1 MPSSHL
7 AEAFEEQVQTRPDA
21 LFVVDRGERW
31 TWRRVADQVDAL
43 VASLAERG
51 LGPGDRLG
59 IDLPN
64 RVEWV
69 VAALAGARLGLT
81 LVPLDPALSYLELKY
96 QLRQAEVAAVVVPA
110 EWAGVDFLEMFDD
123 LIQELPDLR
132 LVVSVGAEDAWLDE
146 RIVRYEDLVAR
157 DRARAVP
164 RPPGDPGAT
173 ALALIFTSGTMG
185 KPKGV
190 LLSHRSVVETA
201 RLSWEAMAGGQEER
215 TLLVVPLAHI
225 FGVSILAGVVTSG
238 STVVLQAAFDPAAAL
253 RLVAAERVTRL
264 PGVPT
269 MFQLLM
275 RAPEFRDADLT
286 SLRGGVVGGSEV
298 APALVARIRE
308 WCDVEIAYG
317 LTETGPT
324 VALTRRS
331 DPADRRAMTVG
342 RPLPGVEVMVAD
354 LATGQLH
361 GREAVGE
368 LAVRGP
374 NLMLGY
380 HRAPGET
387 ARATTAD
394 GYFLTGDL
402 AVLDEEGFV
411 QLIGRRKELIIRGGQ
426 NVTPREVEDVLRT
439 HPAVEETCVVGIPNE
454 LLGELVCACVVPVE
468 GAIVTGDELK
478 EFCREQLVD
487 YKVPDLVRFFDG
499 FPLTG
504 SGKVKRREL
513 AQVVGLELSAT

>member
-1 MPSSHL
+1 VQSSHL
-7 AEAFEEQVQTRPDA
+7 AVAFEEQVRARPDA
-21 LFVVDRGERW
+21 IFVVDRGERW
-31 TWRRVADQVDAL
+31 TWRRVADQVEAL

-96 QLRQAEVAAVVVPA
+96 QLRQAEVAAVVIPS
-110 EWAGVDFLEMFDD
+110 EWAGIDFLELFDD

-132 LVVSVGAEDAWLDE
+132 LVVSVGAEDVWLDE
-146 RIVRYEDLVAR
+146 RIVRFEDLVAR
-157 DRARAVP
+157 DRGHSAPGV
-164 RPPGDPGAT
+164 PGDPGAA

-201 RLSWEAMAGGQEER
+201 RLSWEAMAGGQDER
-215 TLLVVPLAHI
+215 TLLVVPLSHI

-238 STVVLQAAFDPAAAL
+238 STVVLQAAFDPAVAL
-253 RLVAAERVTRL
+253 RLVAAERITRL
-264 PGVPT
+264 HGVPT
-269 MFQLLM
+269 TFQLLM
-275 RAPEFRDADLT
+275 RAPEFRGADLG

-374 NLMLGY
+374 NVMLGY
-380 HRAPGET
+380 HRAPSET
-387 ARATTAD
+387 ARATTPD

>member
-157 DRARAVP
+157 DRAREVP
-164 RPPGDPGAT
+164 RPAGDPGAT